1 MLIHLPQA
9 TTPRQL
15 DTKCYAIYDPALR
28 DDTKLPKFENFGF
41 EPEYQ
46 WTENYPIEP
55 PRPANYTCPDL
66 ENCAP
71 KIVYPIDNP
80 NDYKFHLM
88 HLNLEYSM
96 RLKTAHRCWYKRDLY
111 EIYKWERNNL
121 DKDLKGKQTVWLKEA
136 LQKRLPVK
144 RPIENL
150 KKTGV

>member
-1 MLIHLPQA
+1 MDSNRN
-9 TTPRQL
+9 TNG
-15 DTKCYAIYDPALR
+15 
-28 DDTKLPKFENFGF
+28 PK
-41 EPEYQ
+41 
-46 WTENYPIEP
+46 NYPIEP
-55 PRPANYTCPDL
+55 PRPTNYTRSDL

-88 HLNLEYSM
+88 HLNLEYSL
-96 RLKTAHRCWYKRDLY
+96 RLKTADRCWYKRDLY

-150 KKTGV
+150 KKKFDIH